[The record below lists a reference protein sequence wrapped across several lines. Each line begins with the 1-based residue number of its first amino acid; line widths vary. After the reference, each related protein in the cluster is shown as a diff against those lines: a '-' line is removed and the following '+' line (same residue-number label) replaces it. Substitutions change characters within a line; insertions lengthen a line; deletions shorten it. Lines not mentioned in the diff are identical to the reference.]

1 MKKGFGFIP
10 AFRKFNMILAI
21 DYGRVHMGLAIS
33 QSGIPSPLRVIS
45 TRSDQRKLED
55 IKQILT
61 EYNIEGIVIGKG
73 SGELGNHI
81 RGFIQKIKKFTSIP
95 ITSIDETLTSNH
107 ALDYMIKNNV
117 PVKKRKSLEHTYA
130 ACILLEE
137 YYEQQ
142 N

>member
-1 MKKGFGFIP
+1 
-10 AFRKFNMILAI
+10 
-21 DYGRVHMGLAIS
+21 MGLAIS
-33 QSGIPSPLRVIS
+33 ESGITSPLRVVS

-55 IKQILT
+55 IKRILT

-73 SGELGNHI
+73 SGELENHI
-81 RGFIQKIKKFTSIP
+81 RGFIQKIKKLTNVP
-95 ITSIDETLTSNH
+95 ITAIDEALTSNA

-117 PVKKRKSLEHTYA
+117 PVKKRKSLEHAYA
-130 ACILLEE
+130 ACILLEQ